1 MVTLAT
7 LSPGL
12 PQGMVTLATLSPRLP
27 QGART
32 LANHL
37 SVQQTDA

>member
-12 PQGMVTLATLSPRLP
+12 PQGMVTLATLSPGLP

>member
-1 MVTLAT
+1 VTLAT

-12 PQGMVTLATLSPRLP
+12 PQGKMTLATLSPGLP